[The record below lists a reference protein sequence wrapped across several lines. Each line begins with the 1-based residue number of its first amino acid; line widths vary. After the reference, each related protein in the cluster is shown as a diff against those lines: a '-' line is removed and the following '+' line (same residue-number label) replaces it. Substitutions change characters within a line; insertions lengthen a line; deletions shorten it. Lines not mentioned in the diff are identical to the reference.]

1 MLDRD
6 KYLSEEEV
14 KQLMAYSEAMALRAL
29 KRGTAYYVRAYTVL
43 DFLLGTGCRATETRL
58 LKIGNLNLKGS
69 EPSVTVIGKRKRQRT
84 IVISDTLR
92 KHLKE
97 FLNWKK
103 MMNEPIR
110 IDDYFFTNKYKKPW
124 SLMGIQ
130 GLFKKMA
137 REAGLRSVYSI
148 HCTRHTVG
156 FKTFKESKNIRLT
169 QTVLGHSSLVTTQIY
184 THVDPDEMKETM
196 NNLWR

>member
-6 KYLSEEEV
+6 KYLNEEEV
-14 KQLMAYSEAMALRAL
+14 KQLMTYSKAMALLAL
-29 KRGTAYYVRAYTVL
+29 ERGTAFYVRAWIVI

-58 LKIGNLNLKGS
+58 LKIGSLNLKGS
-69 EPSVTVIGKRKRQRT
+69 EPTVTVIGKGKKQRT
-84 IVISDTLR
+84 IVISHSLR

-97 FLNWKK
+97 FMRWKK
-103 MMNEPIR
+103 MMNEPIGK
-110 IDDYFFTNKYKKPW
+110 DDYLFTNKYKKPW

-137 REAGLRSVYSI
+137 REAGLRPVYSI

-184 THVDPDEMKETM
+184 AHVDPDEIKETM
-196 NNLWR
+196 NNLWS

>member
-29 KRGTAYYVRAYTVL
+29 KRGTAYYVRAYAVI

-69 EPSVTVIGKRKRQRT
+69 EPSVTVIGKRKKHRT

-103 MMNEPIR
+103 MMIEPIGK
-110 IDDYFFTNKYKKPW
+110 DDYLFTNKYKQPW